1 MIHLIVAMTNCKVI
15 GNNGQLIWKIN
26 DDMKL
31 FKEITI
37 NQTVIM
43 GKNTWESIPT
53 KFRPLPNR
61 NNIVIS
67 RSICETNGAEV
78 ANSIEKSLEIAKKY
92 NTEIFCIGGA
102 QIYKEF
108 LKKNLIE
115 VLHISWVKQN
125 YDGNIFFPE
134 IDFNNWKEIEKKEFE
149 EFTYKKYIRK

>member
-1 MIHLIVAMTNCKVI
+1 MIHLIVAMTNHKII
-15 GNNGQLIWKIN
+15 GNNGQLVWKIK

-31 FKEITI
+31 FKENTL

-67 RSICETNGAEV
+67 RTVGELGEAEV

-108 LKKNLIE
+108 LEKDLIE

-134 IDFNNWKEIEKKEFE
+134 IDFNNWEEMEKTEFE
-149 EFTYKKYIRK
+149 EFIYKKYIRK